1 LTVVSDVPVT
11 QYSGQPHLYDL
22 TATIQSQQKDVGL
35 HLLPQDLAVTIYTSN
50 QPASYIYQQTNT
62 VTYRRLFQP
71 SDTLSSYCA
80 PVLSTSQ
87 PSTVF
92 IQDSSLPPPTHYV
105 IPPPPSIVSSVG
117 PQTFAA
123 SAALATQFSYAHS
136 LASAGFEVQPPPVY
150 QQSTAYSGFPVS
162 GISHPPET
170 VYSQMS
176 RIPPPPCPLPSNS
189 TAVSYWMSLS

>member
-1 LTVVSDVPVT
+1 VPVT
-11 QYSGQPHLYDL
+11 QYSGQPQMYDL
-22 TATIQSQQKDVGL
+22 STTMQSQQSEVGL
-35 HLLPQDLAVTIYTSN
+35 HLAPQDLAVTIYTSS
-50 QPASYIYQQTNT
+50 QPASYLYQQTNT

-117 PQTFAA
+117 PQTFTAPT
-123 SAALATQFSYAHS
+123 ALGAQFSYAQPM
-136 LASAGFEVQPPPVY
+136 ASAAFEMQSPPVY

-162 GISHPPET
+162 GISQPSET
-170 VYSQMS
+170 AYSLMS
-176 RIPPPPCPLPSNS
+176 RIPPPPPPPPPSNN